1 MALLNPDKIGIGFV
15 KIFAV
20 EFIALAIVIIALL
33 SF

>member
-1 MALLNPDKIGIGFV
+1 MPLINPNKIGIGML

-20 EFIALAIVIIALL
+20 EFIVLAIVIIALL